1 MSSIIS
7 VTDCRSPH
15 GERGLKLYATHTS
28 RSPTLSLSS
37 RRAWIEI
44 LSLISIPAPR
54 WRSLSSRRAWIEIAV
69 TIYHSIT
76 AAGRSPHGERGLK
89 LPSRYII
96 VSRRRSLSS
105 RRAWIE
111 ICVCSIAAKNKIM
124 SLSSRRAWIEITSAY
139 LFCKNNKSRSP
150 HGERGLK
157 FCVSRCYPHD
167 TIGRSPHGERGLK
180 YL

>member
-1 MSSIIS
+1 MKSCMSSIIS

-15 GERGLKLYATHTS
+15 GERGLKFS
-28 RSPTLSLSS
+28 VSL
-37 RRAWIEI
+37 AYQ
-44 LSLISIPAPR
+44 LQDG
-54 WRSLSSRRAWIEIAV
+54 
-69 TIYHSIT
+69 
-76 AAGRSPHGERGLK
+76 GRSPHGERGLK